1 MINLNK
7 DFENYLKNLNI
18 NLAEYE
24 KLGSF
29 FLALGYS
36 TYILAANLA
45 IQKGIEEDNYNL
57 ESPEGTLVFAQYFV
71 LLGYIILYIVSSKR
85 ILEEILSQNYYY
97 NSIYLV
103 PFLKINQS
111 YLISA
116 LANFYRLEGFYE
128 IYLLTLYEEQ
138 EDKED
143 YEDE

>member
-29 FLALGYS
+29 FLALGDS

-103 PFLKINQS
+103 PFLKVNQS

-138 EDKED
+138 EDKEY

>member
-103 PFLKINQS
+103 PFLKVNQS

>member
-57 ESPEGTLVFAQYFV
+57 
-71 LLGYIILYIVSSKR
+71 
-85 ILEEILSQNYYY
+85 
-97 NSIYLV
+97 
-103 PFLKINQS
+103 
-111 YLISA
+111 
-116 LANFYRLEGFYE
+116 
-128 IYLLTLYEEQ
+128 
-138 EDKED
+138 
-143 YEDE
+143 